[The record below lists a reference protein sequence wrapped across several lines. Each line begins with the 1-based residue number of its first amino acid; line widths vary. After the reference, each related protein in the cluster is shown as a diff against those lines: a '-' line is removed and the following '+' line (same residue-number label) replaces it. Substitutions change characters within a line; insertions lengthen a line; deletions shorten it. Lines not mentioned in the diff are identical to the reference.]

1 VNDRI
6 RTLRTERNWTQQ
18 ELGDLLGVT
27 AQAVSKWE
35 TGLAAPDIALLPK
48 LSALFRC
55 SIDSLFGTEKV
66 IGARDSVTKVEGRPG
81 VRCSF
86 CGMHQDDV
94 WRLIRGLWSIHLL
107 GMRGDVWRHCEQ
119 HEKGRGCPMNKIMH
133 IGTGESGN
141 RRWPVAVT

>member
-1 VNDRI
+1 MEVNKVNERI
-6 RTLRTERNWTQQ
+6 RTLRAERNWTQQ

-35 TGLAAPDIALLPK
+35 TGLAVPDIALLPK

-66 IGARDSVTKVEGRPG
+66 IGVRDFVTTVEGRPG

-86 CGMHQDDV
+86 CGIHQDDV
-94 WRLIRGLWSIHLL
+94 WRLIAGPEVGVYICSEC
-107 GMRGDVWRHCEQ
+107 MEMCGDMVSNMKKEV
-119 HEKGRGCPMNKIMH
+119 GV
-133 IGTGESGN
+133 S
-141 RRWPVAVT
+141 